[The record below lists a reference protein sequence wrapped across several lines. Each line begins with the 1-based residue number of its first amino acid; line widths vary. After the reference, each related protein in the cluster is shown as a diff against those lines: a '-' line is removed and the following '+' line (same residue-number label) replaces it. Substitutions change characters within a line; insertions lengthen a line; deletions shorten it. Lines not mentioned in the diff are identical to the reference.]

1 MEQEGLMFPKQKHC
15 KRKKHHPPSIIPDGD
30 QKICYMCGSQKNI
43 EEHHIFF
50 GAGLRDISEDKGLKV
65 HLCMECHRSGSRA
78 VHKCKET
85 NLYFKRIAQR
95 AFENQIG
102 SREEF
107 MKLIGKNY
115 LEGEE

>member
-1 MEQEGLMFPKQKHC
+1 MDQEGLLFPKTPGKK
-15 KRKKHHPPSIIPDGD
+15 KRKHHSRSIIPGD
-30 QKICYMCGSQKNI
+30 NPKACYICQSRRNI

-50 GAGLRDISEDKGLKV
+50 GSGLRDISEEKGLKV
-65 HLCMECHRSGSRA
+65 HLCMEHHRTGSRA
-78 VHKCKET
+78 AHNCKEV
-85 NLYFKRIAQR
+85 NLYFKRVAQR

-115 LEGEE
+115 L